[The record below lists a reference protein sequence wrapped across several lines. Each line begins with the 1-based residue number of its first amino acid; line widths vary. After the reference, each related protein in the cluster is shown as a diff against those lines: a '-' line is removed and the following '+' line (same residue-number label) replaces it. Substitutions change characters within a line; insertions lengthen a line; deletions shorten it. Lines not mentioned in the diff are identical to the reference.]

1 MSWTTE
7 FTSVHFFLLIAAVVI
22 VGASLAYY
30 ASYLRRKKL
39 EELATSMGL
48 LFSKTGPD
56 SSFLAATGLELFRL
70 GHSHDASNLIQLAT
84 AAGEMW
90 FFDYSYTT
98 GSGKNRTIHA
108 FTVGLVKSARVQVP
122 GFELKPENLMYKL
135 GEIIG
140 FKDIDLPA
148 FPVFSDKYR
157 LTGSDEAA
165 VHMFF
170 TPERA
175 AWFERNLGL
184 WLQGFGS
191 YVVVFKRE
199 GTLPAD
205 AWQGF
210 MEEVKILAAEVL
222 K

>member
-1 MSWTTE
+1 MNWLTE
-7 FTSVHFFLLIAAVVI
+7 FTSVHFFFLVAAVVLAGSAI
-22 VGASLAYY
+22 AYY
-30 ASYLRRKKL
+30 VSYLRRKKL

-56 SSFLAATGLELFRL
+56 SAFLEATRLELFRL
-70 GHSHDASNLIQLAT
+70 GHSHDACNLIQLAT
-84 AAGEMW
+84 ASGELR

-98 GSGKNRTIHA
+98 GSGKNKSRHS
-108 FTVGLVKSARVQVP
+108 FTVGLVKSAKVQVP
-122 GFELKPENLMYKL
+122 CFELKPENLMYKL
-135 GEIIG
+135 GEMIG

-157 LTGSDEAA
+157 LTGADEAA

-184 WLQGFGS
+184 WLQGSGS

-199 GTLPAD
+199 GPLPAD
-205 AWQGF
+205 VWQGF

>member
-1 MSWTTE
+1 MICGTE
-7 FTSVHFFLLIAAVVI
+7 FTSVHFFLLVAAVVLA
-22 VGASLAYY
+22 GAGLSYY
-30 ASYLRRKKL
+30 FSYLRRKKL
-39 EELATSMGL
+39 EELASSMGL
-48 LFSKTGPD
+48 LFGKEGPD
-56 SSFLAATGLELFRL
+56 NSFLAATGLELFRL
-70 GHSHDASNLIQLAT
+70 GRSHNASNLIQLAT
-84 AAGEMW
+84 PAGELW

-98 GSGKNRTIHA
+98 GSGKNRTVHA
-108 FTVGLVKSARVQVP
+108 FTVGLVKSAKVQMP
-122 GFELKPENLMYKL
+122 AFELKPENLMYKF

-184 WLQGFGS
+184 WMQGAGS
-191 YVVVFKRE
+191 YAVVFKRE